1 MRFWIS
7 RAALT
12 CLSLFF
18 LYFGIEVLRA
28 AYTLNEPFTFI
39 LTFFASNLI
48 ILISAVLGLGF
59 ILAMI
64 RRARGQDLVEEDQ
77 PTDQDDHQGDAND

>member
-1 MRFWIS
+1 MNFWIS
-7 RAALT
+7 RTALT

-18 LYFGIEVLRA
+18 LYFGIEVLKA
-28 AYTLNEPFTFI
+28 AYKLNEPFTFI

-59 ILAMI
+59 VLAMI
-64 RRARGQDLVEEDQ
+64 RRIRGQDRAEEMEN
-77 PTDQDDHQGDAND
+77 DQDRVQGESND

>member
-1 MRFWIS
+1 MFWIS

-28 AYTLNEPFTFI
+28 AYRLNEPFTFI

-59 ILAMI
+59 VLAMV
-64 RRARGQDLVEEDQ
+64 RRARGQDRIEEDQ
-77 PTDQDDHQGDAND
+77 PTDQDQNQGGSDD

>member
-1 MRFWIS
+1 MFWIS

-28 AYTLNEPFTFI
+28 AYRLNEPFTFI

-59 ILAMI
+59 VLAMV
-64 RRARGQDLVEEDQ
+64 RRARGQDRIEEDQ
-77 PTDQDDHQGDAND
+77 PTDQDQNQGSSDD